1 MYSGGWE
8 FDYQF
13 ASGQL
18 CYRRPADSKQMPSGY
33 LHSDWFESHVLQ
45 IIKPHPLGADAYAGD
60 AGFYFPRYTFP
71 IHIGRADAEDEAFCF
86 SPM

>member
-33 LHSDWFESHVLQ
+33 LHSNWFESQ
-45 IIKPHPLGADAYAGD
+45 PKIKR
-60 AGFYFPRYTFP
+60 FYNKCWGQVMSLTP
-71 IHIGRADAEDEAFCF
+71 IAIKK
-86 SPM
+86 S